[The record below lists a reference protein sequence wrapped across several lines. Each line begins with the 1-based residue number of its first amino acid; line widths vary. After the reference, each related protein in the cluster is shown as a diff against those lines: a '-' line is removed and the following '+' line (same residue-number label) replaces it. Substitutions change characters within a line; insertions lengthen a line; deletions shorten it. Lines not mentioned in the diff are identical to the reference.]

1 MTEFRVGD
9 LVRKK
14 NSDLVFTLDDIN
26 PNPRYKENNEYWG
39 AGSSSGSY
47 GNVEVDDPS
56 EIELVM
62 NADEAAKRTVP
73 SVDDIAKFLSSSV
86 HSAWGK
92 DGFIVSESEPQGNEV
107 EVVATADNGLEFV
120 FRIAVVSVQETSW

>member
-14 NSDLVFTLDDIN
+14 DSDRVFTLDDIN
-26 PNPRYKENNEYWG
+26 PNEDYKERNEYW
-39 AGSSSGSY
+39 ASGSSNGSY
-47 GNVEVDDPS
+47 GDVEVDDPS

-62 NADEAAKRTVP
+62 TKEDVAKRTIP
-73 SVDDIAKFLSSSV
+73 TAETIAKFLSSAV
-86 HSAWGK
+86 HSAWGNG
-92 DGFIVSESEPQGNEV
+92 GFSVSESEPQGDEV

-120 FRIAVVSVQETSW
+120 FRIAVVSVEETNW